1 MRRTN
6 LLFLIISCFIVS
18 EISAQPQF
26 FSSSLHKNRSGKPY
40 WYNTVQNGGTGGFE
54 ILTGVPMTHPNMGCV
69 QCHGSND
76 ANGNPYST
84 YDPSCSDCHKTD
96 MTVDQN
102 QCFTCHSRQGAEI
115 TVHLY
120 SDVHRTADMKCWAC
134 HKSQDMHGDGTT
146 YNSMLEPG
154 AVKAACEDCHIAGT
168 TTLPS
173 HASWDPHNGKLDCDA
188 CHAQAVI
195 SCYNCHFESQVEHH
209 LKRPKQQIKDFVIL
223 GNITKKGKVG
233 VLSFQSLSYQG
244 HTWVAMAPY
253 HPHNI
258 KKEGRV
264 CTDCHANFGGQI
276 DAISDYNAD
285 GIMQFAKWNSSD
297 STLTW
302 LKKIVPLPMDYKRSF
317 KMDFITFNGDPGS
330 PVVASKNWSFVK
342 GEADGFQ
349 LMYATPL
356 SVEQMQK
363 LGFNTTWVSV
373 EEKTNEIPNGFSLEQ
388 NYPNPFNPSTTIKY
402 SIPEVSFVSLKV
414 YDAIGNLV
422 ETILEK
428 EQNSGVYTVQFD
440 GTKLASGI
448 YYYQIKTPKFTQT
461 KKLMLLK

>member
-1 MRRTN
+1 MRRIN
-6 LLFLIISCFIVS
+6 LLILIISCFVIS
-18 EISAQPQF
+18 EIAAQPQF
-26 FSSSLHKNRSGKPY
+26 FSNSLHKTRRGKPY
-40 WYNTVQNGGTGGFE
+40 WYNTVQNGGAGGFE
-54 ILTGVPMTHPNMGCV
+54 ILTGVPMSHPNMGCV
-69 QCHGSND
+69 QCHGAND
-76 ANGNPYST
+76 ANGNPYSA
-84 YDPSCSDCHKTD
+84 YDPSCSDCHKSD
-96 MTVDQN
+96 MTVDQA

-115 TVHLY
+115 NVHQY
-120 SDVHRTADMKCWAC
+120 SDVHRSANMKCWAC
-134 HKSQDMHGDGTT
+134 HKSQDMHGDGVE

-168 TTLPS
+168 STLPS
-173 HASWDPHNGKLDCDA
+173 HASFDPHNGKLDCDA

-209 LKRPKQQIKDFVIL
+209 VKRPKQQIKDFVIL

-244 HTWVAMAPY
+244 HSWIAMAPY

-264 CTDCHANFGGQI
+264 CADCHANFGGQI
-276 DAISDYNAD
+276 DAITDYNTD
-285 GIMQFAKWNSSD
+285 GIMQFAKWNSND

-302 LKKIVPLPMDYKRSF
+302 LKKIVPLPYDYKRSF
-317 KMDFITFNGDPGS
+317 KIDFITFNGDPSS

-373 EEKTNEIPNGFSLEQ
+373 EEKTNEIPNGFILEQ

-402 SIPEVSFVSLKV
+402 SIPEVSYVSLKV

-440 GTKLASGI
+440 GSKLASGI